1 MYFRL
6 VAEIGATPALT
17 VEFLVTVIAVAIGAG
32 FLGEHI
38 SAIQFVGVAS
48 ILIGCALV
56 LDLIPIKPRP
66 ATT

>member
-56 LDLIPIKPRP
+56 LGLIPIKRP
-66 ATT
+66 PAAI